1 MNKRSKKSNFNYEF
15 DKMWVHGY
23 LHLLGY
29 DHKKI
34 KEFEKMHKIEKKILN
49 YIESTN

>member
-1 MNKRSKKSNFNYEF
+1 
-15 DKMWVHGY
+15 MWVHGY

-34 KEFEKMHKIEKKILN
+34 REFEKMHKIEKK
-49 YIESTN
+49 Y